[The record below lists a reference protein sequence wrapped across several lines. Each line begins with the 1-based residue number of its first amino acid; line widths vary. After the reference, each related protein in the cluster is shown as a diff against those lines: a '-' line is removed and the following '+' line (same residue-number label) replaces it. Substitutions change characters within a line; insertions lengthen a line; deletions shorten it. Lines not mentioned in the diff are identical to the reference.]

1 MTTGDPY
8 NTASNG
14 CALRGK
20 VALVTGAASGIG
32 KACAESLAAAG
43 ATVHLVD
50 KDDSA
55 ALATE
60 IGAQAHVVDLADSE
74 AVARLPRDV
83 DILVNNAGLQHV
95 APIHEFPPEQ
105 FSLIHD
111 VMVKAPFLL
120 MRQCLPHMHSRGWG
134 RLLHISS
141 VHGLRASPF
150 KSAYV
155 AAKHALEGLSKTA
168 ALEGAPFGVTSNC
181 INPGYVRTPLVENQ
195 ITAQAR
201 AHQISEEEVIEDVL
215 LSRTGI
221 KRLIE
226 PGEVAETVLWLC
238 GDQCP
243 SMTGTSLS
251 LDGGWTAH

>member
-1 MTTGDPY
+1 MTTGDTH
-8 NTASNG
+8 NTATSG
-14 CALRGK
+14 CALQGK

-32 KACAESLAAAG
+32 KACAEYLAAAG

-60 IGAQAHVVDLADSE
+60 IGGRSHVVDLADAE
-74 AVARLPRDV
+74 EIAGLPRDV

-120 MRQCLPHMHSRGWG
+120 MRQCLPHMRSREWG
-134 RLLHISS
+134 RLVHVSS

-201 AHQISEEEVIEDVL
+201 AHEISEEEVIEDVL

-226 PGEVAETVLWLC
+226 PSEVAESVLWLC

>member
-1 MTTGDPY
+1 MTTGDPH
-8 NTASNG
+8 NTASSG
-14 CALRGK
+14 HALRGRT
-20 VALVTGAASGIG
+20 ALVTGAASGIG

-50 KDDSA
+50 KDDPT
-55 ALATE
+55 ALAAE
-60 IGAQAHVVDLADSE
+60 IGAQAHAVDLADPE
-74 AVARLPRDV
+74 AIAGLPRDV

-111 VMVKAPFLL
+111 VIVTAPFLL
-120 MRQCLPHMHSRGWG
+120 MRQCLPHMRARGWG
-134 RLLHISS
+134 RLVHVSS
-141 VHGLRASPF
+141 VHGLRASSF

-155 AAKHALEGLSKTA
+155 SAKHALEGLSKTA

-181 INPGYVRTPLVENQ
+181 INPGYVRTPLVEEQ

-201 AHQISEEEVIEDVL
+201 AHDISEEEVVDDVL

-226 PGEVAETVLWLC
+226 PGEVAESVLWLC

-251 LDGGWTAH
+251 LDGGWTAQ